1 MEKIFLYIFSLVF
14 PYLLHKVRLCG
25 IIFHG
30 DVTMKITKQKGTR
43 DIILDDVKIWQYV
56 EKNIRDICMQ
66 YNLNEIRT
74 PVFEATELF
83 ARGVGDET
91 DIVNKEMYT
100 FLDKGGRSITLR
112 PELTAGVVR
121 SYIENG
127 MSSQASPL
135 KLWYIGNMYRYE
147 KMQKGRYREFTQFGL
162 EIFGSNSYLA
172 DIETICVSY
181 ELFKRLG
188 LTDKIELSINS
199 IGCKSCRAKYIEALK
214 EYVKPR
220 LDNMCDN
227 CKIRYEKNPM
237 RIIDCKEEKCKSELE
252 NVPMI
257 TDYLCDE
264 CRDDFEK
271 VCTTL
276 DNIGITYVID
286 KKIVRGLDYYNK
298 TVYEYTAKDLGLAT
312 GGGGRYDKLVE
323 TLGGNTTP
331 AVGFGLGIDRII
343 LLLKEYNMCEN
354 IDKNVDIYFTII
366 DERAY
371 PKAINIVNE
380 IRRCGYIVDI
390 DICKRSFKSQLKY
403 ADKIKS
409 KYACIIGEDELNRE
423 KCIIRNM
430 NDGTQVESNLTSC
443 DIIKCIER

>member
-1 MEKIFLYIFSLVF
+1 MEKFFLHIFFLVF
-14 PYLLHKVRLCG
+14 LYLLHNTRLCG

-43 DIILDDVKIWQYV
+43 DIILEDTKIWQYV
-56 EKNIRDICMQ
+56 EKNIRDICRE

-127 MSSQASPL
+127 MMSQASPL

-162 EIFGSNSYLA
+162 EIFGSSSYLA

-188 LTDKIELSINS
+188 ISDKVELSINS
-199 IGCKSCRAKYIEALK
+199 IGCETCRKKYIEALK
-214 EYVKPR
+214 AYVLPR
-220 LDNMCDN
+220 LDKMCDN
-227 CKIRYEKNPM
+227 CKTRYEKNPM
-237 RIIDCKEEKCKSELE
+237 RIIDCKEEKCKVELE

-264 CRDDFEK
+264 CRSDFEK
-271 VCTTL
+271 VCNTL
-276 DNIGITYVID
+276 NSIGIPYVID

-298 TVYEYTAKDLGLAT
+298 TVYEYTAKDLGLAA

-331 AVGFGLGIDRII
+331 AVGFGLGIDRIV

-354 IDKNVDIYFTII
+354 IGESADMYFTII
-366 DERAY
+366 DDLAY

-380 IRRCGYIVDI
+380 IRRRGYIVDI
-390 DICKRSFKSQLKY
+390 DICNRSFKSQLKY
-403 ADKIKS
+403 ADKIKA
-409 KYACIIGEDELNRE
+409 KYVCIIGEEELKNN

-430 NDGTQVESNLTSC
+430 NDGTQSEVALDVC
-443 DIIKCIER
+443 DIIKGIER